1 MHHICYNYTD
11 TTKNRLSDISATGL
25 NSGTYQYDALGNL
38 VRDNAEGLT
47 IGWNAL
53 GKVDT
58 IRRNDVLISS
68 FRYSPTGQRQVKAT
82 GSDTTF
88 YIHDATGNVMCVYR
102 LKNDTLTASER
113 YIYGSKR
120 LGMLGQQVW
129 ITAGG
134 AARLQDRN
142 TIGHRLYELTDHL
155 GNVTT
160 TLPDRKCLTP
170 NANNELIYVPDA
182 VTYTD
187 YYPFGFPMP
196 RPGFTMGGYRYF
208 FNGQEADNE
217 VLGEGSL
224 AGYEFRQYDTRLG
237 RWWGVDPQVGRTPS
251 LSAFTA
257 FRDNPILYADPDGRK
272 EFITLQVQTNSG
284 QTIVLRK
291 QVSNRIMT
299 DGVPHRKVSKLSSA
313 TWHYENYYYDYEHV
327 YTVTMDQNGEMSC
340 SYSLKINNS
349 GPVRDA
355 DNIWFG
361 GNEFG
366 DAKIDWADVLSS
378 GSLNQPD
385 GWNLVSV
392 NGGASPTQYKAT
404 EGSPNIIDVDLLIAA
419 MSGFGA
425 TGKPLPDMRNNRW
438 DRVILTKLVTDL
450 VQNAVEQS
458 REKNKKKREEY
469 EEETVIVDFTVNE
482 GNGKWHQGSQS
493 NVPRKDSARIAKE
506 RSNEK

>member
-25 NSGTYQYDALGNL
+25 NSGTYQYYALGNL

-160 TLPDRKCLTP
+160 TLSDRKFFIP
-170 NANNELIYVPDA
+170 NADNELIYIPDA

-196 RPGFTMGGYRYF
+196 RPGFTMGGLP
-208 FNGQEADNE
+208 
-217 VLGEGSL
+217 VLL
-224 AGYEFRQYDTRLG
+224 QRAGG
-237 RWWGVDPQVGRTPS
+237 
-251 LSAFTA
+251 
-257 FRDNPILYADPDGRK
+257 
-272 EFITLQVQTNSG
+272 
-284 QTIVLRK
+284 
-291 QVSNRIMT
+291 
-299 DGVPHRKVSKLSSA
+299 
-313 TWHYENYYYDYEHV
+313 
-327 YTVTMDQNGEMSC
+327 
-340 SYSLKINNS
+340 
-349 GPVRDA
+349 
-355 DNIWFG
+355 
-361 GNEFG
+361 
-366 DAKIDWADVLSS
+366 
-378 GSLNQPD
+378 
-385 GWNLVSV
+385 
-392 NGGASPTQYKAT
+392 
-404 EGSPNIIDVDLLIAA
+404 
-419 MSGFGA
+419 
-425 TGKPLPDMRNNRW
+425 
-438 DRVILTKLVTDL
+438 
-450 VQNAVEQS
+450 
-458 REKNKKKREEY
+458 
-469 EEETVIVDFTVNE
+469 
-482 GNGKWHQGSQS
+482 
-493 NVPRKDSARIAKE
+493 
-506 RSNEK
+506 